1 MIRLS
6 DFPVSTAVISFLVLS
21 LAVWLGASLQARRGQ
36 EELQETREDFDMVV
50 AASLTLLGLIIGF
63 SFSMATSRYDQ
74 RKDFEEAEANAI
86 GTEYVR
92 ADVLPAADAQRTREL
107 LRKYLDQRILFY
119 TTRDRRQLAQ
129 INARSSEL
137 QEQLWSTVE
146 TAAVGQPNVLFGLAM
161 SGMNDVLNSQGYTE
175 AAWRN
180 RIPRSAWFL
189 MSVIALLCC
198 AMMGYRFGKMHMR
211 KIMSWILPF
220 LIAISYFLI
229 ADIDSPRGGVARV
242 VPDNLLILADSLQ
255 RQHAAAAQ

>member
-6 DFPVSTAVISFLVLS
+6 DYPVSIAVISFLVLC
-21 LAVWLGASLQARRGQ
+21 LAVWLGAMLRGWRGQ
-36 EELQETREDFDMVV
+36 GELQETREDFDMVV

-92 ADVLPAADAQRTREL
+92 ADLLHAAAGQTIREL
-107 LRKYLDQRILFY
+107 LRRYLDQRILFY
-119 TTRDRRQLAQ
+119 TTRDRRQIAQ
-129 INARSSEL
+129 IDAETARL
-137 QEQLWSTVE
+137 QKQLWSTVE
-146 TAAVGQPNVLFGLAM
+146 GVAVAQPTVVLGLAL

-189 MSVIALLCC
+189 MSMIAVLCC
-198 AMMGYRFGKMHMR
+198 AMVGYRMGKVHMR
-211 KIMSWILPF
+211 RAMPWILPL
-220 LIAISYFLI
+220 LIATSYFLI
-229 ADIDSPRGGVARV
+229 ADIDSPRGGVVLV
-242 VPDNLLILADSLQ
+242 VPDNLLILADSLR
-255 RQHAAAAQ
+255 RQPGAVQ

>member
-1 MIRLS
+1 MRIS
-6 DFPVSTAVISFLVLS
+6 DYPVITGLLSFLLLCFS
-21 LAVWLGASLQARRGQ
+21 VWFGASMRGWRGH
-36 EELQETREDFDMVV
+36 EELGETREHFDMVV

-92 ADVLPAADAQRTREL
+92 ADVLPAAEAQATREL

-129 INARSSEL
+129 IGAQTAQL
-137 QEQLWSTVE
+137 QKQLWSTVE
-146 TAAVGQPNVLFGLAM
+146 AAAVAQQTVVFGLAL

-189 MSVIALLCC
+189 MAMIALMCC
-198 AMMGYRFGKMHMR
+198 SMVGYRFGKVYRRRAMP
-211 KIMSWILPF
+211 WILPF
-220 LIAISYFLI
+220 LIAVSFFLI
-229 ADIDSPRGGVARV
+229 ADIDSPRRGIARV
-242 VPDNLLILADSLQ
+242 APINLLTLADSLRPDHTGAVQ
-255 RQHAAAAQ
+255 

>member
-6 DFPVSTAVISFLVLS
+6 DYPIIIAVISFLVLCS
-21 LAVWLGASLQARRGQ
+21 AVWLGASLRGWRGHG
-36 EELQETREDFDMVV
+36 ELQETREDFDMVV

-92 ADVLPAADAQRTREL
+92 ADLLPAGAGQTTREL
-107 LRKYLDQRILFY
+107 LRRYLDQRILFY
-119 TTRDRRQLAQ
+119 TTRDRRQVAQ
-129 INARSSEL
+129 IQAQTAQL
-137 QEQLWSTVE
+137 QKQLWSTVE
-146 TAAVGQPNVLFGLAM
+146 AVAIAQPSVVLGLAL

-198 AMMGYRFGKMHMR
+198 AMVGYRMGKVHVRRAMPWM
-211 KIMSWILPF
+211 LPF

-229 ADIDSPRGGVARV
+229 ADIDSPRGGVVRV
-242 VPDNLLILADSLQ
+242 VPDNLLILADSLRPQ
-255 RQHAAAAQ
+255 PGAVQ